1 MHGDAIEIEGL
12 AIGYGG
18 KKAAVTV
25 AGSINATL
33 RRGEVVA
40 LVGRN
45 GAGKS
50 TLLRTLAGYRQPL
63 AGSLRYAGL
72 QCGEATPASLS
83 KLLSV
88 VLTDTAVALNLTVR
102 ELVAIG
108 RTPYTNF
115 IGHLRACD
123 KEIVERAM
131 AAIGILPLADR
142 RVGTLSDGERQK
154 CMIAKALAQETPIVM
169 LDEPTAFLDFPS
181 KVALFRLLKK
191 LAVEMNKAV
200 LVSSHD
206 VELVLRLCDRL
217 WLLDD
222 GTLHCGTA
230 AELSANGALHSFIDG
245 DGIRYDA
252 QNHSVVIS

>member
-1 MHGDAIEIEGL
+1 MRDNAIEIENL

-25 AGSINATL
+25 ACSINATL
-33 RRGEVVA
+33 QRGEVVV

-50 TLLRTLAGYRQPL
+50 TLLRTLAGYQPPL
-63 AGSLRYAGL
+63 SGTLRYAGME
-72 QCGEATPASLS
+72 GGDVTPASLS

-102 ELVAIG
+102 ELVSMG
-108 RTPYTNF
+108 RVPYTNF
-115 IGHLRACD
+115 VGHLRVCD
-123 KEIVERAM
+123 KVVVARAM
-131 AAIGILPLADR
+131 AAIGVEHLADR
-142 RVGTLSDGERQK
+142 RVGALSDGERQK
-154 CMIAKALAQETPIVM
+154 CMIAKALAQETPIIM

-181 KVALFRLLKK
+181 KVALFRLLKR

-206 VELVLRLCDRL
+206 VELALRLCDRL
-217 WLLDD
+217 WLLND
-222 GTLHCGTA
+222 GALHCGSTD
-230 AELSANGALHSFIDG
+230 ELSGNGALQAFLDG
-245 DGIRYDA
+245 DGIKYNPLQR
-252 QNHSVVIS
+252 SVDIL

>member
-1 MHGDAIEIEGL
+1 MHCNAIEIENL

-25 AGSINATL
+25 ACSIDATL
-33 RRGEVVA
+33 QRGEVVA

-50 TLLRTLAGYRQPL
+50 TLLRTLAGYQPPL
-63 AGSLRYAGL
+63 SGVLRYNGTVSDDV
-72 QCGEATPASLS
+72 TPASLS

-88 VLTDTAVALNLTVR
+88 VLTDTTVALNLTVR
-102 ELVAIG
+102 ELVSMG

-123 KEIVERAM
+123 KDIVERAM
-131 AAIGILPLADR
+131 AAIGVLPLAGR
-142 RVGTLSDGERQK
+142 HLGTLSDGERQK
-154 CMIAKALAQETPIVM
+154 CMIAKALAQETPIIM

-181 KVALFRLLKK
+181 KVALFRLLKT
-191 LAVEMNKAV
+191 LAEKMNKAV

-217 WLLDD
+217 WLLND
-222 GTLHCGTA
+222 GDFHSGSA
-230 AELSANGALHSFIDG
+230 DELSRNGALQAFLDAEG
-245 DGIRYDA
+245 MRY
-252 QNHSVVIS
+252 NPLHRSVEVL